1 MNEISMV
8 EIEPTWR
15 TQKSEAFKAAPRK
28 NWRLR
33 KTLARRVSF
42 RPIEEEDVRFA
53 YAGYKKGALAPMAGI
68 FAQFNMSAEEFS
80 VAFPATV
87 TTRYHGAWTLF
98 AEAPKRGFVPVG
110 MVMAFYSH
118 AEHALS
124 PFMII
129 GDIVWFPWASAR
141 NKIEA
146 AVNFFSIMR
155 KKIPMMDFAHGD
167 ENQRF
172 FEMMAKHGIVRR
184 VGTTLNVVA
193 GKPTAI
199 FETRIERDD

>member
-1 MNEISMV
+1 MRHERVATRS
-8 EIEPTWR
+8 
-15 TQKSEAFKAAPRK
+15 F
-28 NWRLR
+28 WRLK
-33 KTLARRVSF
+33 KTLARKVGF
-42 RPIEEEDVRFA
+42 RPIEAEDVRFA
-53 YAGYKKGALAPMAGI
+53 YAGYKKGALAPMAGP
-68 FAQFNMSAEEFS
+68 FAQTDMTAEEFA
-80 VAFPATV
+80 VTFPALV
-87 TTRYHGAWTLF
+87 TARYHGAWTLF
-98 AEAPKRGFVPVG
+98 ADAPKRGYMPVG
-110 MVMAFYSH
+110 IVMAFYSH

-155 KKIPMMDFAHGD
+155 KQIPMMDFAHGD

-184 VGTTLNVVA
+184 VGTTLNVVQ